1 MTTSVN
7 TGPVILEPRRSF
19 SMSEL
24 TDLWRYRELLFFLT
38 WRDIK
43 VRYQQTLLG
52 AAWAILQPVL
62 TMVVFSLI
70 FGNFAKLPSDGIP
83 YPIFTLTALLPWQL
97 FSGALSNASNSLVGN
112 QNLITKVYFPRLVVP
127 ISAVLATLVDFAISF
142 LVLIGMMIYYQIPLT
157 ERMWTL
163 PAYLLLA
170 MATALGVSLW
180 LSAMNVQYRD
190 VRYAIPFLVQFWM
203 YATPVAY
210 SISIIPENLRAIY
223 SAINPMTGVV
233 EGFRWAL
240 LGTTSMDINLVLF
253 SAAVVGVILISGIL
267 YFRRMED
274 SFADII

>member
-24 TDLWRYRELLFFLT
+24 TDLWRYREVLFFLT

-43 VRYQQTLLG
+43 GRYQQPLLG

>member
-1 MTTSVN
+1 MTTHLEK
-7 TGPVILEPRRSF
+7 GPVILEPRRSF
-19 SMSEL
+19 SISEL
-24 TDLWRYRELLFFLT
+24 ADLWRYRELLFFLT

-52 AAWAILQPVL
+52 ATWAILQPVL

-83 YPIFTLTALLPWQL
+83 YPIFTLAALLPWQL
-97 FSGALSNASNSLVGN
+97 FSGAMSNASNSLVGN

-142 LVLIGMMIYYQIPLT
+142 VVLIGMMIYYQIPLT
-157 ERMWTL
+157 PRMWAL

-180 LSAMNVQYRD
+180 LSALNVQYRD

-223 SAINPMTGVV
+223 SALNPMTGVV